1 MPRLDGTGVAL
12 WECHLWECHLWE
24 WRQQPACLPGAALPW
39 LGLASA
45 SFFLPEQHFPNQT
58 TQLSTVFAMHPV
70 SRTLSAGQNLYSDSA
85 RAAYDFLSSNG
96 HTSVGTRILLS
107 QLGASL
113 APLKPAD
120 ASFKWSQ
127 VFAAHPQLFQMLDL
141 ELPGKATIYALPSQR
156 NRPQSHRAP
165 ATHAAAA
172 AASTALVVGA
182 RGGGALALR
191 TTDSAAHLTASV
203 LKSLRA
209 GPGTCTHEEVFVRH
223 DSRVKAHGSGHAS
236 AATQSFSKPKQ
247 AKGPK
252 LPSTADIVFSFDT
265 TGSMAPYIQK
275 VIET

>member
-1 MPRLDGTGVAL
+1 VSP
-12 WECHLWECHLWE
+12 WE
-24 WRQQPACLPGAALPW
+24 WRQQPHHLPPW
-39 LGLASA
+39 CRGYGRRLLR
-45 SFFLPEQHFPNQT
+45 FFLPEQHSVEQK
-58 TQLSTVFAMHPV
+58 TQLPTVFAMHPV
-70 SRTLSAGQNLYSDSA
+70 SRTLSAGQNLYSDFA
-85 RAAYDFLSSNG
+85 RAAHDFLSRNG

-107 QLGASL
+107 QLGAAL

-156 NRPQSHRAP
+156 QRPQSHRAP
-165 ATHAAAA
+165 ATPSAAAA
-172 AASTALVVGA
+172 PSSTALVPLGA

-236 AATQSFSKPKQ
+236 AATQSLSKPKQ

-275 VIET
+275 VIKLRA